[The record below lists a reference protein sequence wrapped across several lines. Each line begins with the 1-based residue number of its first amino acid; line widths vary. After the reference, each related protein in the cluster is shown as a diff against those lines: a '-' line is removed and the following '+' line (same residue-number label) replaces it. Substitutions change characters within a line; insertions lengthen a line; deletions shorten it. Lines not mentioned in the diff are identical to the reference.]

1 MDQEEPELCDVL
13 TPKKPESTHF
23 MIKEDDYDKK
33 SRLKRRAKRCFLPW
47 ASEASWCLVAS
58 LLLGLLVFAL
68 KQFDGKAQP
77 KWPLGLSLK
86 TLIAFLSTICRSIMV
101 QPIAEGLLQLKWNW
115 FAGKRRPLRDI
126 RLFDKASR
134 SSWASIELATRLRG
148 RCVPAKQLSGS

>member
-58 LLLGLLVFAL
+58 LFLGLLVFAL

-77 KWPLGLSLK
+77 KWPLGLSLN

-134 SSWASIELATRLRG
+134 SSWASIKLATRLRG
-148 RCVPAKQLSGS
+148 RCVPAKQLSAS